1 MSSNTAVSSNDSSSS
16 SSSSSSFSSSSRL
29 HLTLKPEDHGTIV
42 GRHLNFSLENSTR
55 SSLAKLQAVSP
66 ARLLDSSC
74 SLEKTLQCSCS
85 FHGVPTP
92 SVQWWVGG
100 VPVGVNSVDG
110 GLQVTSTTLGPWANS
125 TISLRGDPEIVRRL
139 HCAGRNPYGI
149 HTSSIFLIPGK
160 SSVSSVFLR
169 GLVQGTV
176 YGAMASALLLFC
188 LVLLAMKMFRW
199 RAKEALARR
208 RPELLGQPEAPNVLE
223 AATPQAWAGG
233 KSLCQAELSH
243 QPVGLQ
249 ARATLAQQNH
259 QGHLLGTGS
268 YPAPTQHP
276 CAGSKLSNSFQCDA
290 RTRGCAKVP
299 QSRGALCC
307 P

>member
-16 SSSSSSFSSSSRL
+16 SSSSFSSSSGL
-29 HLTLKPEDHGTIV
+29 HLTLKPEDHGTII
-42 GRHLNFSLENSTR
+42 GRHLNFSLENWTR

-66 ARLLDSSC
+66 ARLLNASC
-74 SLEKTLQCSCS
+74 SWEKTLQCSCS
-85 FHGVPTP
+85 FHGIPTP

-110 GLQVTSTTLGPWANS
+110 GLQMTSTTVGPWANS

-176 YGAMASALLLFC
+176 YGAMASSLLLFC
-188 LVLLAMKMFRW
+188 LVLLAMKMLRW
-199 RAKEALARR
+199 RAKEALALR

-223 AATPQAWAGG
+223 AATPQAWAG
-233 KSLCQAELSH
+233 
-243 QPVGLQ
+243 V
-249 ARATLAQQNH
+249 
-259 QGHLLGTGS
+259 
-268 YPAPTQHP
+268 
-276 CAGSKLSNSFQCDA
+276 
-290 RTRGCAKVP
+290 
-299 QSRGALCC
+299 
-307 P
+307 

>member
-188 LVLLAMKMFRW
+188 LVLL
-199 RAKEALARR
+199 
-208 RPELLGQPEAPNVLE
+208 
-223 AATPQAWAGG
+223 
-233 KSLCQAELSH
+233 
-243 QPVGLQ
+243 
-249 ARATLAQQNH
+249 
-259 QGHLLGTGS
+259 
-268 YPAPTQHP
+268 
-276 CAGSKLSNSFQCDA
+276 
-290 RTRGCAKVP
+290 
-299 QSRGALCC
+299 
-307 P
+307 